1 MVYPLEFIRGI
12 MITAAVFI
20 TVAGIILALGSS
32 RQYFRKW
39 AVSLLLISLV
49 LGAAVITTSLG
60 WFREPTDSKA
70 ILAQWLLIVQFVSYC
85 IPVIKAIISF
95 KHSD

>member
-12 MITAAVFI
+12 MITSAVFI
-20 TVAGIILALGSS
+20 TAAGIILALSSS
-32 RQYFRKW
+32 RKYFGKW
-39 AVSLLLISLV
+39 AISLLLISLV

-70 ILAQWLLIVQFVSYC
+70 ILTLWLLIAQSVSYC
-85 IPVIKAIISF
+85 IPVISLIVSV
-95 KHSD
+95 KHND